1 MTFPSSEGI
10 NPRLRAFFSSRFV
23 VVDTG
28 QSPGLDPAVEL
39 DGAGGAG
46 AGGGASGAPLF
57 GGFGEALAAAPPLA
71 ELVAMVE
78 LFFFTIV
85 GSGEDL
91 EAAAA
96 AQRLCV
102 KEMEE
107 GEEDAT
113 VKYGKGENSLRKIIK
128 RKET

>member
-1 MTFPSSEGI
+1 MIFPSSEGI
-10 NPRLRAFFSSRFV
+10 NPRLRAFFSSRLV
-23 VVDTG
+23 VVDAG

-57 GGFGEALAAAPPLA
+57 GGFGEVLAAAPPLA
-71 ELVAMVE
+71 ELVATVE

-85 GSGEDL
+85 GSAEDL

-96 AQRLCV
+96 AQRL
-102 KEMEE
+102 
-107 GEEDAT
+107 
-113 VKYGKGENSLRKIIK
+113 
-128 RKET
+128 

>member
-57 GGFGEALAAAPPLA
+57 GGFGKALAAAPPLA
-71 ELVAMVE
+71 ELVATVG

-85 GSGEDL
+85 GSAEDL

-96 AQRLCV
+96 AQRLRV
-102 KEMEE
+102 KKMEE
-107 GEEDAT
+107 EEKDERM
-113 VKYGKGENSLRKIIK
+113 KCGKRRTCLERL
-128 RKET
+128 

>member
-1 MTFPSSEGI
+1 MTFPSSDGI

-23 VVDTG
+23 AVDIG

-46 AGGGASGAPLF
+46 AGGGTSGAPVL
-57 GGFGEALAAAPPLA
+57 GGFGEALAPVPPLA

-96 AQRLCV
+96 AQRL
-102 KEMEE
+102 
-107 GEEDAT
+107 
-113 VKYGKGENSLRKIIK
+113 
-128 RKET
+128 